1 MFINKKEYL
10 SKVSACWTGKN
21 IGGTMGAP
29 FEGKKEMIELDG
41 FTTPK
46 GEPLPNDDLDLQL
59 VWLRAVEDYGIRAV
73 NPRLLGEYW
82 LDYITA
88 PWNEYGIC
96 KANMR
101 AGILPPMS
109 GEVNNDKWKHSNGAW
124 IRTEIWACLFP
135 GYPELAAHYAYFDAC
150 VDHGMGEGTYA
161 AMFVAAL
168 ESMAFTETDVRR
180 LIDSA
185 LCYIPKDCR
194 TAKSVKRAVELYDS
208 GKSLAEARE
217 TLVRET
223 EDLGYF
229 MAPANVSFVILGLLF
244 GKGDYKKSMI
254 AAISCGD
261 DTDCTGATIGSVMG
275 IMYGEENVP
284 SDWSDY
290 IGDSIKSVAIDL
302 SALYKLPK
310 SCTEMTKRVSALMPS
325 CLGAYGLSPELS
337 DTEKTN
343 FEPLINI
350 GWRHLYQVPDF
361 PIPETGLSVDFPDL
375 ICARGRAEL
384 DRFRAGAGDE
394 INVKFIFE
402 NVTREVKYIIV
413 TLELPEGFNAD
424 IDESVFCLERKED
437 GKGNFFTRKITVSEE
452 AKKGKNVIY
461 ARAKAEGRLTEATVP
476 IVIFNE

>member
-1 MFINKKEYL
+1 MIINKKEYL
-10 SKVSACWTGKN
+10 KKVSACWTGKN

-29 FEGKKEMIELDG
+29 YEGKKEMIELDG
-41 FTTPK
+41 FTTKK

-73 NPRLLGEYW
+73 NPHLLGEYW
-82 LDYITA
+82 IDYITA

-168 ESMAFTETDVRR
+168 ESLAFTEKDIRA

-185 LCYIPKDCR
+185 LSFIPETTL
-194 TAKSVKRAVELYDS
+194 TAKSIKKAVELYDE
-208 GKSLAEARE
+208 GKTLAEARE
-217 TLVRET
+217 LIVDET
-223 EDLGYF
+223 KELGYF
-229 MAPANVSFVILGLLF
+229 MAPANVAFVILGLLF
-244 GKGDYKKSMI
+244 GEGDYKKSMI

-275 IMYGEENVP
+275 IMNGEDCVP
-284 SDWSDY
+284 QDWADY

-302 SALYKLPK
+302 SALYKLPT
-310 SCTEMTKRVSALMPS
+310 SCAEMTERVAALMPA
-325 CLGAYGLSPELS
+325 CLNAYGLKAELS
-337 DTEKTN
+337 DGETA
-343 FEPLINI
+343 FEPLENI
-350 GWRHLYQVPDF
+350 GWRHLFYVPDF
-361 PIPETGLSVDFPDL
+361 PIPNTGLSVDFPDL
-375 ICARGRAEL
+375 IYARGRVEL
-384 DRFRAGAGDE
+384 SKYKVSAGDE
-394 INVKFIFE
+394 LDLKFIFE
-402 NVTREVKYIIV
+402 NVSRDIKYIHV
-413 TLELPEGFNAD
+413 TLTLPEGFSAD
-424 IDESVFCLERKED
+424 VTESVLCLQRKEEEKD
-437 GKGNFFTRKITVSEE
+437 DFITRKITVLPE
-452 AKKGKNVIY
+452 AKNGKNVIY
-461 ARAKAEGRLTEATVP
+461 AHAKAEGRITEAVVP
-476 IVIFNE
+476 IVLFIQ